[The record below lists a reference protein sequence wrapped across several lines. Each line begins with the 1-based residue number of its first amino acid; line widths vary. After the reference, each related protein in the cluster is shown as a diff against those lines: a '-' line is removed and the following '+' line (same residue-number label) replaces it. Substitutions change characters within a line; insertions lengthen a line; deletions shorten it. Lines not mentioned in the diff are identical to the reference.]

1 MRGVHHTG
9 IIVSDLKRSV
19 DWYREVLG
27 LELLTEP
34 SPIADDPALGRG
46 LGVPGAALR
55 FATFAVGDDVVEL
68 LEYSAPGS
76 PIDAPMP
83 QNALGSHHVALR
95 VDDIRATYEDLVA
108 KGVHFFSSPNAIDEG
123 VLAGWRWAY
132 FTDPDGIT
140 LELVEVA
147 YTRPEQERRAGVENY
162 LAVRAGGEP
171 QTTEG

>member
-1 MRGVHHTG
+1 MRGVHHSG
-9 IIVSDLKRSV
+9 IIVSDLERSV

-34 SPIADDPALGRG
+34 SPISDDPELGEG

-68 LEYSAPGS
+68 LEYSAPPS
-76 PIDAPMP
+76 PIDTPMP
-83 QNALGSHHVALR
+83 QNALGSHHVAFH
-95 VDDIRATYEDLVA
+95 VDDIEATYEELTA
-108 KGVHFFSSPNAIDEG
+108 KGVHFFSRPNSIDEG

-140 LELVEVA
+140 LELVEIA
-147 YTRPEQERRAGVENY
+147 YTRPEEERRAGVENY
-162 LAVRAGGEP
+162 LAARAAREP